1 MPSHSRIIFRYG
13 KALYFNWNEG
23 KNMPE
28 LPEVETIRRTLA
40 KHINNLEIKE
50 VKLIWSSAVIG
61 WEDQPFELLV
71 AGRKIETID
80 RRGKYLLIRLD
91 GDLTLIAHMRMTGRL
106 NYYREKKEPEKHTHV
121 VFRLER
127 GEVHFSDVR
136 KFGRIQAIPT
146 PLCISGSS
154 LAKLGPEPLEAEFTP
169 EVFKER
175 LGKKKLSVKA
185 ALLDQH
191 ILAGLGNIYVDESL
205 FQAGISPE
213 RRADTLSEEEISK
226 LHQAIQ
232 NVLQAGIDAQGTSF
246 RDYRDA
252 NGEKGSFE
260 RELQV
265 YGRGGEPCKVCGQPL
280 ERIRLAG
287 RTTVYCA
294 KCQK

>member
-1 MPSHSRIIFRYG
+1 
-13 KALYFNWNEG
+13 
-23 KNMPE
+23 MPE

-40 KHINNLEIKE
+40 QHVIGLEIKE
-50 VKLIWSSAVIG
+50 VRLIWSSAVCG
-61 WEDQPFELLV
+61 WENQTFEALV
-71 AGRKIETID
+71 TGRKIKTID

-91 GDLTLIAHMRMTGRL
+91 EDLTLIAHMRMTGRL
-106 NYYREKKEPEKHTHV
+106 NYYTESQEPEKHTHV
-121 VFRLER
+121 VFRLEH

-154 LAKLGPEPLEAEFTP
+154 LCKLGPEPLQSEFTP
-169 EVFKER
+169 EVLKER
-175 LGKKKLSVKA
+175 FGKKTLSIKA

-191 ILAGLGNIYVDESL
+191 VLAGLGNIYVDESL

-213 RRADTLSEEEISK
+213 RRVDTLTEEEILR
-226 LHQAIQ
+226 LHGAIK

-260 RELQV
+260 QALQV
-265 YGRGGEPCKVCGQPL
+265 YGRGGEPCKACGQTL

-287 RTTVYCA
+287 RTTVYCFR
-294 KCQK
+294 CQK

>member
-1 MPSHSRIIFRYG
+1 
-13 KALYFNWNEG
+13 
-23 KNMPE
+23 MPE

-40 KHINNLEIKE
+40 EHVTELKIEEIR
-50 VKLIWSSAVIG
+50 LFWPSAVIG
-61 WEDQPFELLV
+61 WEGRSFEALV
-71 AGRKIETID
+71 TGRRIQTID

-91 GDLTLIAHMRMTGRL
+91 EDLTLIAHMRMTGRL
-106 NYYREKKEPEKHTHV
+106 NYYTDHQEPEKHTHV
-121 VFRLER
+121 VFRLEQ

-146 PLCISGSS
+146 PLCISGST
-154 LAKLGPEPLEAEFTP
+154 LCKLGPEPLESEFTP
-169 EVFKER
+169 EVLKER
-175 LGKKKLSVKA
+175 FGKKKLPLKA

-191 ILAGLGNIYVDESL
+191 VLAGLGNIYVDESL
-205 FQAGISPE
+205 FKAGISPE
-213 RRADTLSEEEISK
+213 RGVETLSEQEIFK

-232 NVLQAGIDAQGTSF
+232 TILQAGIDAQGTSF

-265 YGRGGEPCKVCGQPL
+265 YGRGGEPCKVCGQTL

-287 RTTVYCA
+287 RTTVYCSW
-294 KCQK
+294 CQK